1 MYNLIF
7 EAALRLLNVYKHFVI
22 VVEPQERTVLI
33 TSVEET

>member
-7 EAALRLLNVYKHFVI
+7 EAALRLLNVYKQFVI
-22 VVEPQERTVLI
+22 VVEPQERTVI